1 MWATTAA
8 LVELRRIRHAITAV
22 PGLGPR
28 PADPGDAAAFDD
40 LDARVRA
47 LTGRRRPVLLPPPD
61 APASVMIAAA
71 LGHLDAPP
79 PGGPLPDHP
88 ALRDPFGVAPCPRPC
103 LIIDL
108 VVGRG
113 ELTDA
118 AWERIA
124 PLLPGVD

>member
-1 MWATTAA
+1 M
-8 LVELRRIRHAITAV
+8 

-28 PADPGDAAAFDD
+28 PADPGDAAAWD

-61 APASVMIAAA
+61 APASAVIEAA

-88 ALRDPFGVAPCPRPC
+88 ALRDPFGVAPLPNGAVDAR
-103 LIIDL
+103 LARRARAA
-108 VVGRG
+108 VRAG
-113 ELTDA
+113 E
-118 AWERIA
+118 
-124 PLLPGVD
+124 PLPEA